1 MTFPEWT
8 KPGIFGA
15 LIGAVVAT
23 ILGFS
28 WGGWMT
34 GRGAEELAKNHAAS
48 EVTQAMVPIC
58 LARSADDPEVVAKL
72 ALIKGATSFNQ
83 SKAVMEAGWATLPGS
98 EEPNRDLA
106 KACVAELEFDAS

>member
-8 KPGIFGA
+8 KPGIY
-15 LIGAVVAT
+15 GAVVGAIVIS

-28 WGGWMT
+28 WGGWKTANSAQEM
-34 GRGAEELAKNHAAS
+34 ADSQAKE

-58 LARSADDPEVVAKL
+58 LQNATADTDRVAKL
-72 ALIKGATSFNQ
+72 AAIKAASGFNR
-83 SKAVMEAGWATLPGS
+83 SKAVMEAGWATLPGT

-106 KACVAELEFDAS
+106 RACIEGLDLDA